1 MIKTFISITHN
12 NYTDKEMTIDKI
24 GTNAGAVWRILD
36 ASETPL
42 TVKEIKKGTK
52 ISTLNDVY
60 LAIGWLAKEGKLVFG
75 DEGKDFTVTLR
86 K

>member
-1 MIKTFISITHN
+1 
-12 NYTDKEMTIDKI
+12 MTIDKI

-42 TVKEIKKGTK
+42 TVKEIKKATK
-52 ISTLNDVY
+52 ISSLNDIY
-60 LAIGWLAKEGKLVFG
+60 LALGWLAKEGKLVFG
-75 DEGKDFTVTLR
+75 QEEKEFTVTLS